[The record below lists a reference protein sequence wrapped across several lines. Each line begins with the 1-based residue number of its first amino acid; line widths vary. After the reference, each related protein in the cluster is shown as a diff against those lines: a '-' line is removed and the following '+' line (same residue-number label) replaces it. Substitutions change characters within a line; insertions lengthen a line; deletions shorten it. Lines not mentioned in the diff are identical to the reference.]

1 MGNVGLLEGSL
12 IALAM
17 VAVFFIF
24 RPGLRNALTMG
35 KNAQTKDWKGAIIP
49 LVVVVLFVVVLIMAV
64 KK

>member
-24 RPGLRNALTMG
+24 RPGLRNALAMS

-49 LVVVVLFVVVLIMAV
+49 LAVVVLFVVVLIMAV